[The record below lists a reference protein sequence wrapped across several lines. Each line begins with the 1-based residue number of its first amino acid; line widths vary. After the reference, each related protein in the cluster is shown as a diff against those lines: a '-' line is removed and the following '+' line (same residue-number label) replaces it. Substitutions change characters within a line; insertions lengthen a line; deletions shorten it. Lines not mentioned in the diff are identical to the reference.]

1 MNSGLLSIV
10 FCLYE
15 RFQGLMTVWL
25 RKCYFDRPYQCGSE
39 EKDNAAKA
47 FCLVDPHDQE
57 SKRVVEQTVG
67 KTEAFCLVDTHY
79 QESKSNDKSRV
90 DKERAFCLADTR
102 SQASDPTRQSMKF
115 LMGHLVRTISFQKKI
130 SKIIFRSSRLVSRR
144 RSV

>member
-15 RFQGLMTVWL
+15 ITQGLMTVWL
-25 RKCYFDRPYQCGSE
+25 RKCYFDRPYQYGSE

-47 FCLVDPHDQE
+47 FCLVDPHYQE

-102 SQASDPTRQSMKF
+102 SQASDPTRPF
-115 LMGHLVRTISFQKKI
+115 HE
-130 SKIIFRSSRLVSRR
+130 VSDGAFGKND
-144 RSV
+144 